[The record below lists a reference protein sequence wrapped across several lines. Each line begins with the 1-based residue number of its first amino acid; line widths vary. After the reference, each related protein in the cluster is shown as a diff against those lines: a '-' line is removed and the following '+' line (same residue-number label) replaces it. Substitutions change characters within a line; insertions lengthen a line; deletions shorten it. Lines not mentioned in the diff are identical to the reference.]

1 VVSRRKPL
9 QIVALLQNGQPG
21 DFGRTSARAFLARLV
36 NDSERDYAV
45 PRLADTLE
53 TEDDNMKRLAW
64 FAAALLLIPA
74 AVRAQEQTAQ
84 PVANPVS
91 TNIKQQLAR
100 YSKIMVAAAD
110 AMPAE
115 KFNYYPTPQQM
126 TFAHLTAHI
135 ATSNTFLCSKISGT
149 PAPDLKLADTDPKD
163 QLVAGLKASFDYC
176 TTALAAVDDS
186 KLGQPITLFG
196 NRPNTMAGA
205 MISITNDWADHY
217 STQASYLRLNG
228 ILPPT
233 AQPAPAK

>member
-1 VVSRRKPL
+1 V
-9 QIVALLQNGQPG
+9 
-21 DFGRTSARAFLARLV
+21 ARAC
-36 NDSERDYAV
+36 ERFGAGLCFAAF
-45 PRLADTLE
+45 RQE
-53 TEDDNMKRLAW
+53 TKKQEEDDMKRMAW
-64 FAAALLLIPA
+64 IALALLLVPA
-74 AVRAQEQTAQ
+74 AGRAQDQQAQ

-91 TNIKQQLAR
+91 SNIKQQLER

-110 AMPAE
+110 SMPAE
-115 KFNYYPTPQQM
+115 KFNYSPTPPQM

-135 ATSNTFLCSKISGT
+135 ATSNMFLCSKISGT

-186 KLGQPITLFG
+186 KLGQPIMLFG
-196 NRPNTMAGA
+196 NHPNTIAGA
-205 MISITNDWADHY
+205 MISITDDWADHY
-217 STQASYLRLNG
+217 STQAGYLRLNG